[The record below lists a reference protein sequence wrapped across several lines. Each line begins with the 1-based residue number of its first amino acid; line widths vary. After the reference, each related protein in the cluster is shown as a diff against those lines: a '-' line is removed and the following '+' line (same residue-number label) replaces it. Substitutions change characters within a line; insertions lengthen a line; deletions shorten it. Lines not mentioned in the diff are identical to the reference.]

1 MLPLSGAPQL
11 TVLGREVRL
20 GSGYADLLAVESTGR
35 LVVIEVKLSTNAESR
50 RAVVAQV
57 LSYAGDLQGLDLAQ
71 LESQILR
78 QHLGAAGSVLGAVQA
93 DERQDIVDPA
103 TFHDGISRSLA
114 DGGFR
119 LVIVL
124 DSTPDE
130 LIQVVGY
137 LQMVTDK
144 IDIDLVTVTAYQ
156 VNGSRV
162 LVPQRIEPARR
173 TSEMSDAAVSVRQ
186 SGSQT
191 DGSQDFRSAIDQAP
205 PEFRD
210 DLFHLLDWAESLEA
224 EGLAR
229 LATRSGSSGIIS
241 LKPLL
246 RGDGVA
252 LVIIALDVKSSY
264 MQFFRSV
271 FERRAPEAILAVE
284 AALGAKITQGN
295 STRAFSEELLAALTA
310 AYRQA
315 ADAVRADAAQEFIP
329 GLYCELCGFPF
340 ASSRRQRKCEVPA
353 ACQRRQQLPLHLRGN
368 GCPDNDRVHP
378 EWRELHS

>member
-1 MLPLSGAPQL
+1 VTAIWGTDPNGHWLPLAPTAYLAEAELHYLVGNAPQMLPLAGTPQL

-57 LSYAGDLQGLDLAQ
+57 LSYAGYLQGLDLAQ

-78 QHLGAAGSVLGAVQA
+78 EHLGAVGSVLGAVQA
-93 DERQDIVDPA
+93 DERQEVVDPE

-124 DSTPDE
+124 DSAPDE

-137 LQMVTDK
+137 LQLVTDK
-144 IDIDLVTVTAYQ
+144 IDIDLVTVIAYE
-156 VNGSRV
+156 VKGSRV

-173 TSEMSDAAVSVRQ
+173 TREMSDAAVSARQ
-186 SGSQT
+186 SGTQT
-191 DGSQDFRSAIDQAP
+191 DGSREFRNAIDQVA

-210 DLFHLLDWAESLEA
+210 DLARLTDWAESLEA
-224 EGLAR
+224 GGLAR
-229 LATRSGSSGIIS
+229 LATRKGISGITS

-246 RGDGVA
+246 HSGGIA
-252 LVIIALDVKSSY
+252 LVTITCDVKSSY

-271 FERRAPEAILAVE
+271 FERRAPEAMPAVE
-284 AALGAKITQGN
+284 AALNAKITQGN
-295 STRAFSEELLAALTA
+295 STRVFTAELLMALTN
-310 AYRQA
+310 AYREAHDNPEIQLVEPVLR
-315 ADAVRADAAQEFIP
+315 VRR
-329 GLYCELCGFPF
+329 Y
-340 ASSRRQRKCEVPA
+340 S
-353 ACQRRQQLPLHLRGN
+353 
-368 GCPDNDRVHP
+368 
-378 EWRELHS
+378 

>member
-1 MLPLSGAPQL
+1 VTAIWGTDPNGHWLPLAPTAYLAEAELHYLVGKAPQMLPLAGTPQL

-50 RAVVAQV
+50 RAVVAQA
-57 LSYAGDLQGLDLAQ
+57 LSYAGYLQGLDLAQ

-78 QHLGAAGSVLGAVQA
+78 EDLGAVGSVLGAVQA
-93 DERQDIVDPA
+93 DERQEVVDPEA
-103 TFHDGISRSLA
+103 FHDGISRSLA

-124 DSTPDE
+124 DSAPDE

-144 IDIDLVTVTAYQ
+144 IDIDLVTVTAYE
-156 VNGSRV
+156 VKGSRV

-173 TSEMSDAAVSVRQ
+173 TREMSDAAVNARQ
-186 SGSQT
+186 SGTQT
-191 DGSQDFRSAIDQAP
+191 DGSRDFRSAIDQAP

-210 DLFHLLDWAESLEA
+210 DLARLTDWAESLEA

-229 LATRSGSSGIIS
+229 LATRSGISRISS

-246 RGDGVA
+246 HSEGVA
-252 LVIIALDVKSSY
+252 LVTITCDVKSAY

-271 FERRAPEAILAVE
+271 FERRAAEAISAVE
-284 AALGAKITQGN
+284 AALGTKITQGN
-295 STRAFSEELLAALTA
+295 STRTFTEELLTALTD

-315 ADAVRADAAQEFIP
+315 HANPVIQYEAVAARVSRAA
-329 GLYCELCGFPF
+329 
-340 ASSRRQRKCEVPA
+340 RVRKY
-353 ACQRRQQLPLHLRGN
+353 
-368 GCPDNDRVHP
+368 
-378 EWRELHS
+378 S

>member
-1 MLPLSGAPQL
+1 VTAIWGTDPNGRWLPLAPTAYLAEAELHDLVRDAPQMLPLAGTPQL

-20 GSGYADLLAVESTGR
+20 GSGSADLLAVESTGR
-35 LVVIEVKLSTNAESR
+35 LVVIEVKLSANAESR

-57 LSYAGDLQGLDLAQ
+57 LSYAGYLQGLDLAQ

-78 QHLGAAGSVLGAVQA
+78 AHLGAAGSVLGAVQI
-93 DERQDIVDPA
+93 DERQDVVDPA
-103 TFHDGISRSLA
+103 AFTDGISGSLA
-114 DGGFR
+114 DGSFR

-124 DSTPDE
+124 DSAPDE

-144 IDIDLVTVTAYQ
+144 IDIDLVTVTAYE

-173 TSEMSDAAVSVRQ
+173 TREMSDAAVNARQ
-186 SGSQT
+186 SGTQT
-191 DGSQDFRSAIDQAP
+191 HGSGDFRSAVDQAA

-210 DLFHLLDWAESLEA
+210 DLIRLTDWAESLEA

-229 LATRSGSSGIIS
+229 LATRTGTSGITS

-246 RGDGVA
+246 HSGGVA
-252 LVIIALDVKSSY
+252 LVIIACDLKSSY
-264 MQFFRSV
+264 MQLFRSV
-271 FERRAPEAILAVE
+271 FERRAPEAIPAVE
-284 AALGAKITQGN
+284 AALGARITHGN
-295 STRAFSEELLAALTA
+295 STRVFTEELLTALTG

-315 ADAVRADAAQEFIP
+315 HANPEIRLVEDVLRI
-329 GLYCELCGFPF
+329 
-340 ASSRRQRKCEVPA
+340 RR
-353 ACQRRQQLPLHLRGN
+353 
-368 GCPDNDRVHP
+368 
-378 EWRELHS
+378 

>member
-1 MLPLSGAPQL
+1 MTAIWGTDPNGLWLPLAPTAYLAEAELHNLVRDAPQMLPLAGTPQL

-20 GSGYADLLAVESTGR
+20 GNGYADLLAVESTGR

-57 LSYAGDLQGLDLAQ
+57 LSYAGYLQGLDLAQ

-78 QHLGAAGSVLGAVQA
+78 EHLGAAGSVLGAVQA
-93 DERQDIVDPA
+93 DERQDVVDPVA
-103 TFHDGISRSLA
+103 FQEGISRSLA

-124 DSTPDE
+124 DSAPDE

-144 IDIDLVTVTAYQ
+144 IDIDLVTVTAYE

-173 TSEMSDAAVSVRQ
+173 TRQMSDAAVNARQ
-186 SGSQT
+186 SGTQT
-191 DGSQDFRSAIDQAP
+191 DGSRDFRCAIDQAL
-205 PEFRD
+205 PEFHD
-210 DLFHLLDWAESLEA
+210 DLARLADWAESLEA
-224 EGLAR
+224 AGLAR
-229 LATRSGSSGIIS
+229 LATRSGTSGITS

-246 RGDGVA
+246 HSGAVT
-252 LVIIALDVKSSY
+252 LVTITCDVKSIY
-264 MQFFRSV
+264 MQFYRSV
-271 FERRAPEAILAVE
+271 FERRASEAIPAVE
-284 AALGAKITQGN
+284 AALGTKITNGN
-295 STRAFSEELLAALTA
+295 STRAFTEELLTALTD

-315 ADAVRADAAQEFIP
+315 HANPEIQLVADVVRV
-329 GLYCELCGFPF
+329 
-340 ASSRRQRKCEVPA
+340 RR
-353 ACQRRQQLPLHLRGN
+353 
-368 GCPDNDRVHP
+368 HP
-378 EWRELHS
+378 

>member
-1 MLPLSGAPQL
+1 VTAIWGADPNGRWLPLAPTAYLAEAELHDLVRDAPQMLPLAGTPQL

-35 LVVIEVKLSTNAESR
+35 LVVIEVKLSANAESR

-57 LSYAGDLQGLDLAQ
+57 LSYVGYLQGLDLAQ

-78 QHLGAAGSVLGAVQA
+78 EHLGAAGSVLGAVQA
-93 DERQDIVDPA
+93 DERQDVTDPA
-103 TFHDGISRSLA
+103 AFYDGISRSLA

-124 DSTPDE
+124 DSAPDE

-137 LQMVTDK
+137 LQTVTDK
-144 IDIDLVTVTAYQ
+144 IDIDLVTVAAYE

-173 TSEMSDAAVSVRQ
+173 TREMSDAAVNARQ
-186 SGSQT
+186 SGTQT
-191 DGSQDFRSAIDQAP
+191 DGSRDFRSAIDKAA

-210 DLFHLLDWAESLEA
+210 DLARLTDWAESLEA

-229 LATRSGSSGIIS
+229 LATRSGTSGITS

-246 RGDGVA
+246 HSGGVA
-252 LVIIALDVKSSY
+252 LVTITCDVKSGY

-271 FERRAPEAILAVE
+271 FERRAPEAIPAVE
-284 AALGAKITQGN
+284 AALGTRITQGN
-295 STRAFSEELLAALTA
+295 STRAFTAELLTALTN

-315 ADAVRADAAQEFIP
+315 HANPEIHQLAESPIRVRR
-329 GLYCELCGFPF
+329 Y
-340 ASSRRQRKCEVPA
+340 S
-353 ACQRRQQLPLHLRGN
+353 
-368 GCPDNDRVHP
+368 
-378 EWRELHS
+378 

>member
-1 MLPLSGAPQL
+1 MTAIWGTDPNGRWLQLAPTAYLAEAELHYLVGTAPQMLPLAGTPQL

-57 LSYAGDLQGLDLAQ
+57 LSYAGYLQGLDLAQ

-78 QHLGAAGSVLGAVQA
+78 EHLSAAGSVLGAVQA
-93 DERQDIVDPA
+93 DERQEVVDPEA
-103 TFHDGISRSLA
+103 FHDGISRSLA

-124 DSTPDE
+124 DSAPDE
-130 LIQVVGY
+130 LIQVIGY

-144 IDIDLVTVTAYQ
+144 IDIDLVTVTAYE
-156 VNGSRV
+156 VKGSRV

-173 TSEMSDAAVSVRQ
+173 TKEMSDAAVNARQ
-186 SGSQT
+186 SGTQK
-191 DGSQDFRSAIDQAP
+191 DGSRDFRSAIDQAA

-210 DLFHLLDWAESLEA
+210 DLARLTDWAESLEA

-229 LATRSGSSGIIS
+229 LATRKGNSGGTS

-246 RGDGVA
+246 HSGGVA
-252 LVIIALDVKSSY
+252 LVTITCDVKSSY

-271 FERRAPEAILAVE
+271 FERRAPEAMPAVE
-284 AALGAKITQGN
+284 AALGAEITQGN
-295 STRAFSEELLAALTA
+295 STRVFTEELLAALTN
-310 AYRQA
+310 AYREAHDNPEIQVVELVVDRPVRVRGRQA
-315 ADAVRADAAQEFIP
+315 
-329 GLYCELCGFPF
+329 
-340 ASSRRQRKCEVPA
+340 
-353 ACQRRQQLPLHLRGN
+353 
-368 GCPDNDRVHP
+368 
-378 EWRELHS
+378 

>member
-1 MLPLSGAPQL
+1 MTAIWGTDPNGRWSPLAPTAYLAEAELHDLVRDAPQMLPLAGTPQL

-57 LSYAGDLQGLDLAQ
+57 LSYAGYLQGLDHAQ

-78 QHLGAAGSVLGAVQA
+78 EHLGASGSVLGAVQA
-93 DERQDIVDPA
+93 DERQDVVDPEA
-103 TFHDGISRSLA
+103 FHDGISRSLA
-114 DGGFR
+114 EGSFR

-124 DSTPDE
+124 DSAPDE

-137 LQMVTDK
+137 LQMVTDR
-144 IDIDLVTVTAYQ
+144 IDIDLVTVTAYE

-173 TSEMSDAAVSVRQ
+173 TRAMSDAAVNARQ

-191 DGSQDFRSAIDQAP
+191 DGSRDFRSAIEQAP

-210 DLFHLLDWAESLEA
+210 DLSRLTNWAESLQT

-229 LATRSGSSGIIS
+229 LATRSGTSGLTS

-246 RGDGVA
+246 HSGGVA
-252 LVIIALDVKSSY
+252 LVTITCDVKTSY

-271 FERRAPEAILAVE
+271 FERRAPESIAAVE
-284 AALGAKITQGN
+284 AALGTKITQGN
-295 STRAFSEELLAALTA
+295 STRAFTEDLLAALTS
-310 AYRQA
+310 AYREAHANPEIQFFESV
-315 ADAVRADAAQEFIP
+315 AVARV
-329 GLYCELCGFPF
+329 
-340 ASSRRQRKCEVPA
+340 RRHR
-353 ACQRRQQLPLHLRGN
+353 
-368 GCPDNDRVHP
+368 
-378 EWRELHS
+378 

>member
-1 MLPLSGAPQL
+1 MTAIWGTDPNGRWLPLTPTPYLAEAELHDLVRDAPQMLPLAGTPQL

-20 GSGYADLLAVESTGR
+20 GTGYADLLAVESTGR
-35 LVVIEVKLSTNAESR
+35 LVVVEVKMSANAESR

-57 LSYAGDLQGLDLAQ
+57 LSYAGYLQGLDLAQ

-78 QHLGAAGSVLGAVQA
+78 EHLGAVGSVLGAVQA
-93 DERQDIVDPA
+93 DERQDAVDPEA
-103 TFHDGISRSLA
+103 FHDGISHSLA

-124 DSTPDE
+124 DSAPDE

-144 IDIDLVTVTAYQ
+144 IDIDLVTVTAYE

-173 TSEMSDAAVSVRQ
+173 TREMSDAAVSARQ
-186 SGSQT
+186 AGTQTHGSRA
-191 DGSQDFRSAIDQAP
+191 FRTAIDQAV

-210 DLFHLLDWAESLEA
+210 DLTRLADWAESLEA

-229 LATRSGSSGIIS
+229 LATRCGASGITT

-246 RGDGVA
+246 HSGGVA
-252 LVIIALDVKSSY
+252 LVTITCDVKSSY

-271 FERRAPEAILAVE
+271 FERRAPEAIREVE
-284 AALGAKITQGN
+284 AALGTKITHGN
-295 STRAFSEELLAALTA
+295 STRAFTEELLTALTD

-315 ADAVRADAAQEFIP
+315 DASPEPLEFRPAVLRVR
-329 GLYCELCGFPF
+329 
-340 ASSRRQRKCEVPA
+340 R
-353 ACQRRQQLPLHLRGN
+353 
-368 GCPDNDRVHP
+368 
-378 EWRELHS
+378 HS

>member
-1 MLPLSGAPQL
+1 VTAIWGTDPNGGWLPLAPTAYLAEAELHDLVRDAPQMLPLAGTPHL

-20 GSGYADLLAVESTGR
+20 GNGYADLLAVESTGR

-57 LSYAGDLQGLDLAQ
+57 LSYAGYLQGLDLAQ

-78 QHLGAAGSVLGAVQA
+78 EDLGAVGSVLGAVQA
-93 DERQDIVDPA
+93 DERQEVVDPEA
-103 TFHDGISRSLA
+103 FHDGISRSLA

-124 DSTPDE
+124 DSAPDE

-144 IDIDLVTVTAYQ
+144 IDIDLVTVTAYE
-156 VNGSRV
+156 VKGSRV

-173 TSEMSDAAVSVRQ
+173 TREMSDAAVNARQ
-186 SGSQT
+186 SGTQT
-191 DGSQDFRSAIDQAP
+191 DGSRDFRSAIDQAP

-210 DLFHLLDWAESLEA
+210 DLARLTDWAESLEA

-229 LATRSGSSGIIS
+229 LATRSGISRISS

-246 RGDGVA
+246 HSEGVA
-252 LVIIALDVKSSY
+252 LVTITCDVKSAY

-271 FERRAPEAILAVE
+271 FERRAAEAISAVE
-284 AALGAKITQGN
+284 AALGTKITQGN
-295 STRAFSEELLAALTA
+295 STRTFTEELLTALTD

-315 ADAVRADAAQEFIP
+315 HANPVIQYEAVAARVSRAA
-329 GLYCELCGFPF
+329 
-340 ASSRRQRKCEVPA
+340 RVRKY
-353 ACQRRQQLPLHLRGN
+353 
-368 GCPDNDRVHP
+368 
-378 EWRELHS
+378 S

>member
-1 MLPLSGAPQL
+1 VTAIWGTDPNGHWLPLAPTAYLAEAELHYLVGKAPQMLPLAGTPQL

-57 LSYAGDLQGLDLAQ
+57 LSYAGYLQGLDLAQ

-78 QHLGAAGSVLGAVQA
+78 EDLGAVGSVLGAVQA
-93 DERQDIVDPA
+93 DERQEVVDPEA
-103 TFHDGISRSLA
+103 FHDGISRSLA

-124 DSTPDE
+124 DSAPDE

-137 LQMVTDK
+137 LQLVTDK
-144 IDIDLVTVTAYQ
+144 IDIDLVTVIAYE
-156 VNGSRV
+156 VKGSRV

-173 TSEMSDAAVSVRQ
+173 TREMSDAAVSARQ
-186 SGSQT
+186 SGTQT
-191 DGSQDFRSAIDQAP
+191 DGSREFRNAIDQVA

-210 DLFHLLDWAESLEA
+210 DLARLTDWAESLEA

-229 LATRSGSSGIIS
+229 LATRSGISRISS

-246 RGDGVA
+246 HSEGVA
-252 LVIIALDVKSSY
+252 LVTITCDVKSAY

-271 FERRAPEAILAVE
+271 FERRAAEAISAVE
-284 AALGAKITQGN
+284 AALGTKITQGN
-295 STRAFSEELLAALTA
+295 STRTFTEELLTALTD

-315 ADAVRADAAQEFIP
+315 HANPVIQYEAVAARVSRAA
-329 GLYCELCGFPF
+329 
-340 ASSRRQRKCEVPA
+340 RVRKY
-353 ACQRRQQLPLHLRGN
+353 
-368 GCPDNDRVHP
+368 
-378 EWRELHS
+378 S

>member
-1 MLPLSGAPQL
+1 MLPLAGTPQL

-57 LSYAGDLQGLDLAQ
+57 LSYAGYLQGLDLAQ

-78 QHLGAAGSVLGAVQA
+78 EHLGAAGSVLGAVQA
-93 DERQDIVDPA
+93 DERQDVVDPEA
-103 TFHDGISRSLA
+103 FHDGISRSLA

-124 DSTPDE
+124 DSAPDE

-144 IDIDLVTVTAYQ
+144 IDIDLVTVTAYE
-156 VNGSRV
+156 VKGSRV

-173 TSEMSDAAVSVRQ
+173 TREMSDAAVTVRQ
-186 SGSQT
+186 SGTQT
-191 DGSQDFRSAIDQAP
+191 DGSRDFRSAIDQAP

-210 DLFHLLDWAESLEA
+210 DLARLTDWAESLEA

-229 LATRSGSSGIIS
+229 LATRKGISRITS

-246 RGDGVA
+246 HSGGVA
-252 LVIIALDVKSSY
+252 LVTITCDVKSSY
-264 MQFFRSV
+264 IQFFRSV
-271 FERRAPEAILAVE
+271 FERRALEAMPAVE

-295 STRAFSEELLAALTA
+295 STRVFTEELLTALTN
-310 AYRQA
+310 AYREAHDNPEIQLVEPVLR
-315 ADAVRADAAQEFIP
+315 VR
-329 GLYCELCGFPF
+329 
-340 ASSRRQRKCEVPA
+340 R
-353 ACQRRQQLPLHLRGN
+353 
-368 GCPDNDRVHP
+368 
-378 EWRELHS
+378 HS